1 MSQTSRSL
9 PTHLLD
15 QHAYGDAR
23 VSFAVDV
30 SGSTAGSILRAERSF
45 VERCASLLSEDAR
58 EKALILPW
66 NHGAQTPKSIHR
78 LGTLTSGG
86 YTIPGAIIDD
96 SVCRAALKASSLWFL
111 LTDGLIDEEH
121 RLRFAELVSQQ
132 GLHGTSCITA
142 IFGSAG
148 QGGPSS
154 CNISVGISVFA
165 VVPNCVFLFNDTSSG
180 EIYILQCKGI
190 FNSLLM
196 GHQNPT
202 IDDDTLWSDLPR
214 LSLTQLGRLIVPPPK
229 QLSSDEVALQDDLVI
244 NFEALWADKLSK
256 DQVSSILDNDDSLKT
271 VMHTAQT
278 RGQSQ
283 MFQTWV
289 QKQEIKVEDPL
300 YQARTDMRGSA
311 AAVFK
316 RVISLLQKGE
326 SSANPQLKQLQAS
339 LRMAYSSN
347 MSALLGT
354 ARKSQQDSALRT
366 SRITSSSSRASSDIH
381 SAQSLSPVPVYPSAP
396 ETKSPTHSLAPSARM
411 ASQPPSYTLQR
422 YLTSYVPPESGKW
435 ESSGLLYT
443 PGFRRTLS
451 NTSFS
456 GSCSICGSDSSVL
469 AWLFHSPP
477 ANLSTQGF
485 PAPNSASMLAFPLA
499 MGNFPEMDVLS
510 STICCEACSTFCAMY
525 RTSPKSECITAALP
539 MVSYQANSA
548 AWQNVVFRCFDS
560 RFAKEHLAQ
569 LFLAVI
575 LTAPEMMTSD
585 PIPRDN
591 ATQLFQNAAAWATTN
606 ILTESTA
613 VMDFSASFSQ
623 PAPGLTIS
631 RELSAVLAEN
641 FKRVNEPRAPLL
653 LYPLEGFK
661 IIFRAIEVGDPTGA
675 IIALKTRQLVMYR
688 RLLLLLVEQYAQ
700 GRGVSSMSVDDPQDP
715 SQFLSTLLW
724 THERPSRDKM
734 GRLSGDSS
742 PEMDEDEDFVLAE
755 APPVQPQQQQH
766 QEPEWAI
773 SSGCASSIPSP
784 RCSIFISQLRN
795 SPLLPD
801 SLYTILSQIKEFC
814 QLEET
819 HFSSPYGPSTALFL
833 HAIDRVAGG
842 HPGNAVDANDL
853 FEKVINLP
861 ALAVLSFDPTKV
873 TEQMVM
879 QQFDGKK

>member
-1 MSQTSRSL
+1 M
-9 PTHLLD
+9 
-15 QHAYGDAR
+15 
-23 VSFAVDV
+23 
-30 SGSTAGSILRAERSF
+30 
-45 VERCASLLSEDAR
+45 
-58 EKALILPW
+58 
-66 NHGAQTPKSIHR
+66 
-78 LGTLTSGG
+78 
-86 YTIPGAIIDD
+86 
-96 SVCRAALKASSLWFL
+96 
-111 LTDGLIDEEH
+111 
-121 RLRFAELVSQQ
+121 
-132 GLHGTSCITA
+132 
-142 IFGSAG
+142 
-148 QGGPSS
+148 
-154 CNISVGISVFA
+154 VG
-165 VVPNCVFLFNDTSSG
+165 
-180 EIYILQCKGI
+180 
-190 FNSLLM
+190 
-196 GHQNPT
+196 
-202 IDDDTLWSDLPR
+202 
-214 LSLTQLGRLIVPPPK
+214 
-229 QLSSDEVALQDDLVI
+229 
-244 NFEALWADKLSK
+244 
-256 DQVSSILDNDDSLKT
+256 
-271 VMHTAQT
+271 
-278 RGQSQ
+278 
-283 MFQTWV
+283 
-289 QKQEIKVEDPL
+289 
-300 YQARTDMRGSA
+300 
-311 AAVFK
+311 
-316 RVISLLQKGE
+316 
-326 SSANPQLKQLQAS
+326 
-339 LRMAYSSN
+339 
-347 MSALLGT
+347 
-354 ARKSQQDSALRT
+354 
-366 SRITSSSSRASSDIH
+366 
-381 SAQSLSPVPVYPSAP
+381 
-396 ETKSPTHSLAPSARM
+396 
-411 ASQPPSYTLQR
+411 
-422 YLTSYVPPESGKW
+422 
-435 ESSGLLYT
+435 
-443 PGFRRTLS
+443 
-451 NTSFS
+451 
-456 GSCSICGSDSSVL
+456 
-469 AWLFHSPP
+469 
-477 ANLSTQGF
+477 
-485 PAPNSASMLAFPLA
+485 
-499 MGNFPEMDVLS
+499 
-510 STICCEACSTFCAMY
+510 
-525 RTSPKSECITAALP
+525 
-539 MVSYQANSA
+539 YQANSA

-613 VMDFSASFSQ
+613 VMDFSPSFSQ
-623 PAPGLTIS
+623 PAAGLTIS
-631 RELSAVLAEN
+631 RELSAILAEN

-700 GRGVSSMSVDDPQDP
+700 GRGVNSMSVDDPQDP

-734 GRLSGDSS
+734 GRLPGDSS

-755 APPVQPQQQQH
+755 APPVQPQQQH

-773 SSGCASSIPSP
+773 SSGYASSIPSP

>member
-9 PTHLLD
+9 PAHLLD

-30 SGSTAGSILRAERSF
+30 SGSTAGSILRAELSF
-45 VERCASLLSEDAR
+45 VQQCASLLSEDAHDR
-58 EKALILPW
+58 ALILPW
-66 NHGAQTPKSIHR
+66 NHGAQVPQPIHR

-86 YTIPGAIIDD
+86 YTIPGAIIED

-121 RLRFAELVSQQ
+121 RLRFAELISKQ

-142 IFGSAG
+142 IFGAAG
-148 QGGPSS
+148 QRGPSS

-165 VVPNCVFLFNDTSSG
+165 VVPNCVFLFNDVSSG

-202 IDDDTLWSDLPR
+202 IDDDTPWSALPR
-214 LSLTQLGRLIVPPPK
+214 LSLAQLGRLIVPPPK
-229 QLSSDEVALQDDLVI
+229 KLSSDEVALQDDLVI

-271 VMHTAQT
+271 VMQTAQT

-311 AAVFK
+311 GALFK
-316 RVISLLQKGE
+316 SVISLLQKGE

-354 ARKSQQDSALRT
+354 ARKSQQDSVART
-366 SRITSSSSRASSDIH
+366 SRIISSSSRASSDIH
-381 SAQSLSPVPVYPSAP
+381 SAQSLSPVFVHPSAP
-396 ETKSPTHSLAPSARM
+396 ETKSPAHSLAPLARM
-411 ASQPPSYTLQR
+411 ASQPPAYMVPGYSAP
-422 YLTSYVPPESGKW
+422 YVPPESGKKW

-443 PGFRRTLS
+443 QGFRRTLS
-451 NTSFS
+451 HTSFS

-485 PAPNSASMLAFPLA
+485 PAPNSASMLAFPFA
-499 MGNFPEMDVLS
+499 MGNFPETNVLS
-510 STICCEACSTFCAMY
+510 STICCEACSTFCTIY
-525 RTSPKSECITAALP
+525 RTSPKSERITAALP

-548 AWQNVVFRCFDS
+548 AWQNVLFHCFDS

-585 PIPRDN
+585 PVPRDN
-591 ATQLFQNAAAWATTN
+591 STQLFQNAAAWTTKN

-613 VMDFSASFSQ
+613 VMELSASFSQ
-623 PAPGLTIS
+623 PTPGLTIS
-631 RELSAVLAEN
+631 RELSAVLTEN
-641 FKRVNEPRAPLL
+641 FKRVNEFRAPLL

-661 IIFRAIEVGDPTGA
+661 IIFKAIEVGDPTGA
-675 IIALKTRQLVMYR
+675 IIALKTRQLAIYR
-688 RLLLLLVEQYAQ
+688 RLLHLLVEQYVQ
-700 GRGVSSMSVDDPQDP
+700 GRGASSMPVNDPQDP

-724 THERPSRDKM
+724 THERPSRDRT
-734 GRLSGDSS
+734 GRPQGDSS
-742 PEMDEDEDFVLAE
+742 SEMDEDEDFVLAE
-755 APPVQPQQQQH
+755 APPLQQH
-766 QEPEWAI
+766 QEPKQAF
-773 SSGCASSIPSP
+773 SSAASSIPTP
-784 RCSIFISQLRN
+784 RCSISISQLRS

-801 SLYTILSQIKEFC
+801 LLYTILSQIKEFC

-819 HFSSPYGPSTALFL
+819 HLASFYGPPTALFL
-833 HAIDRVAGG
+833 HAVDRVAGG
-842 HPGNAVDANDL
+842 HPGNAVDPNDL

-879 QQFDGKK
+879 QEVGGKK